1 MKSTAHVPS
10 LTVPSLDL
18 DGEVP
23 CSSRRHVL
31 SKTPVSLQKPPNSN
45 SSVTYHTTFVISFYS
60 HSMVAGGL
68 ELMSYVTRLI
78 PRTSLMIL
86 FEIRPRIS

>member
-1 MKSTAHVPS
+1 M
-10 LTVPSLDL
+10 
-18 DGEVP
+18 
-23 CSSRRHVL
+23 SSRIVKNA
-31 SKTPVSLQKPPNSN
+31 SEPTKTAELELVGYIPHN
-45 SSVTYHTTFVISFYS
+45 FRDSFYS